1 MLLFGDSKPVTAVTT
16 YIDKMT
22 VGSRNDNDLSGIV
35 ELTEVVGLTSTGP
48 KEAARTLRKKLKYG
62 ERSEQ
67 IRALLVLQALIENA
81 GSHFVENFSDEKLE
95 QRIFL
100 CATSPA
106 YPKEVRIR
114 AYSLI
119 KLWHSEYSKV
129 RGMENLSGLA
139 KKLPSKMPPMG
150 NRQQQPIN
158 MKRLAPVLERL
169 IVSSNMAATNL
180 SNTLAQINPHREDPA
195 RNKQIMMYYVDCKR
209 CHRPLLRYIEAIQ
222 DEMWLANLLKTNDEI
237 VQAIDSYKEKT
248 SHSEHQD
255 DDFESD
261 SGSHPIDDSAS
272 YLSGSDVSDTIS
284 QTEEDLDANNPFS
297 DLNRTD

>member
-1 MLLFGDSKPVTAVTT
+1 MLLFSDSKPVTAVTT

-22 VGSRNDNDLSGIV
+22 VGGRTDNDLSGIV
-35 ELTEVVGLTSTGP
+35 ELSEVVGLTSTGP

-62 ERSEQ
+62 RLDEQ
-67 IRALLVLQALIENA
+67 VRALIVLQALIENA

-95 QRIFL
+95 ERIFL

-106 YPKEVRIR
+106 YPKKVRIR

-119 KLWHSEYSKV
+119 KLWQSDYSNV
-129 RGMENLSGLA
+129 RGMENLSKLA
-139 KKLPSKMPPMG
+139 RKLPSKMPPLSI
-150 NRQQQPIN
+150 RQQQPIN
-158 MKRLAPVLERL
+158 MKRVAPILERL

-180 SNTLAQINPHREDPA
+180 ANTLAQINPHRENPTH
-195 RNKQIMMYYVDCKR
+195 NKQIMMYYVDCKR
-209 CHRPLLRYIEAIQ
+209 CHRSLLRYIEAIQ

-237 VQAIDSYKEKT
+237 VSAIDSYKEKT
-248 SHSEHQD
+248 SHNEEQD
-255 DDFESD
+255 DDFESGSD
-261 SGSHPIDDSAS
+261 SYSLNDRAS

>member
-22 VGSRNDNDLSGIV
+22 VGTRDENDLSGIV
-35 ELTEVVGLTSTGP
+35 ELTEVVGLTSSGP
-48 KEAARTLRKKLKYG
+48 REAARTIRKKLKYG
-62 ERSEQ
+62 ERNVQ

-81 GSHFVENFSDEKLE
+81 GSRFVENFSDEKLE
-95 QRIFL
+95 ERIFL

-119 KLWHSEYSKV
+119 KLWQSEYSNV
-129 RGMENLSGLA
+129 RGMESLSGLA
-139 KKLPSKMPPMG
+139 KKLPSRMPPMSS
-150 NRQQQPIN
+150 RQQQPIN
-158 MKRLAPVLERL
+158 MKRVAPMLERL
-169 IVSSNMAATNL
+169 IISSNMAATNL
-180 SNTLAQINPHREDPA
+180 TNTLAQINPQREDPA
-195 RNKQIMMYYVDCKR
+195 HNKQIMMYYVDCKR

-222 DEMWLANLLKTNDEI
+222 DEMWLANLLKTNDE
-237 VQAIDSYKEKT
+237 VVKAMDSYKEKLN
-248 SHSEHQD
+248 HNEHHD
-255 DDFESD
+255 DGFESD
-261 SGSHPIDDSAS
+261 SDSHPLDDSAS
-272 YLSGSDVSDTIS
+272 YLSDSDASDSVS